1 MKKILISLLPALG
14 VHVALFF
21 MDKTQLSQGAWAAV
35 LLVVLLGGGVI
46 SAALLIQNLKE
57 KNVERGPALL
67 VGIGA
72 VVALVYFLVFALS
85 GVIVVILLDL

>member
-1 MKKILISLLPALG
+1 MKKILIALLPALG

-35 LLVVLLGGGVI
+35 LLGVLLGGGVI
-46 SAALLIQNLKE
+46 SAALLIQSLKE

-67 VGIGA
+67 GGIGA
-72 VVALVYFLVFALS
+72 VVAVVYLLVFSFS
-85 GVIVVILLDL
+85 GVILVILLDL